1 MDLRN
6 KFNVG
11 IVNKTYQRIDE
22 TYKVNIFLGY
32 NEDGHMSMVI
42 TEYGIPIQVKSSKI
56 IDVNMKMREDG
67 KLSLS
72 FDLLDATY
80 EVMFLLFCKDI
91 IVVCEKAGSNKAVS
105 VALIRWKFWKNMFGK
120 KNFQILSKM
129 EIKGLIGELLELK
142 DFFIDKYGTAKAI
155 ESWRGPLLGHKD
167 FEIENTWYEIKS
179 VSESAMQ
186 VLISSVEQ
194 LESDEDGHLIV
205 LRLEETS
212 TTVNNSINLNKM
224 VLNIIDMIEDP
235 ECLDLFRT
243 KLHNIGYEFNLEYDD
258 YNYLHKSTQCYLV
271 NDEFPRL
278 RRVNLNPSIGNVQY
292 SILLDA
298 INNCMEN

>member
-1 MDLRN
+1 MDLRD
-6 KFNVG
+6 KFNIG
-11 IVNKTYQRIDE
+11 IVNRTYQRIDE

-42 TEYGIPIQVKSSKI
+42 TEYGIPTPVKSSKI

-72 FDLLDATY
+72 FDLLDVAY
-80 EVMFLLFCKDI
+80 EAMFLLFCKDI
-91 IVVCEKAGSNKAVS
+91 IVVCEKAGSSKAVS

-120 KNFQILSKM
+120 RNFQFLSKM
-129 EIKGLIGELLELK
+129 EIKGLLGELLELK
-142 DFFIDKYGTAKAI
+142 NFFIEKYGVAKAI

-194 LESDEDGHLIV
+194 LESDEEGHLIV
-205 LRLEETS
+205 VRLEETS
-212 TTVNNSINLNKM
+212 STVNNSINLNTI
-224 VLNIIDMIEDP
+224 VLSIIDTIEDP
-235 ECLDLFRT
+235 EYLDLFIT
-243 KLHNIGYEFNLEYDD
+243 KLHAIGYELNREYDD

-278 RRVNLNPSIGNVQY
+278 RRANLNSSIGNVQY